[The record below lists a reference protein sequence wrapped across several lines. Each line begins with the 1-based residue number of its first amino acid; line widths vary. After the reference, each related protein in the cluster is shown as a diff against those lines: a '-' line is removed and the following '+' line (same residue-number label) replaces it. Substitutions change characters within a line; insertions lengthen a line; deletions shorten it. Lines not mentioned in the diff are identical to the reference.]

1 MTNKKY
7 KLIIVGH
14 SNVGKSSI
22 IKRYCKDIYKFTK
35 PTIGT
40 SIVLK
45 LKLMYGIE

>member
-14 SNVGKSSI
+14 SNVGKTSI
-22 IKRYCKDIYKFTK
+22 IKRYFQEVHQYPK

-40 SIVLK
+40 SITYEIEK
-45 LKLMYGIE
+45 LYNNI